1 MAAKKFVFSK
11 HYQIRHING
20 LTFDFLFDIA
30 KELSDKKVL
39 MFVGAGEKGN
49 EPLILNRGGI
59 PYRGFLEG
67 RVKDKSYCLMLHL
80 TNLELKEFTK

>member
-1 MAAKKFVFSK
+1 MERKIYSKGSSCQKICFFK

-59 PYRGFLEG
+59 PYRGFLE
-67 RVKDKSYCLMLHL
+67 V
-80 TNLELKEFTK
+80 E